1 MLETVSPV
9 RCLVT
14 GSVFDFDFDFDFDFE
29 IEIEI
34 EIDPGFEFDFQQ
46 GFAFRAA
53 HQNDLPQRLVR
64 ALIPGRQLYLT
75 LAQKKVACCDAA
87 RYFVFSF
94 KSSRIIANQA

>member
-14 GSVFDFDFDFDFDFE
+14 GSVFDFDFDPD
-29 IEIEI
+29 IH
-34 EIDPGFEFDFQQ
+34 PGFESEFAQ
-46 GFAFRAA
+46 GFSLRAA
-53 HQNDLPQRLVR
+53 HQNDLRRRLVP
-64 ALIPGRQLYLT
+64 ALIPGRQVCLA

-94 KSSRIIANQA
+94 RLFRIIANQA

>member
-14 GSVFDFDFDFDFDFE
+14 GFD
-29 IEIEI
+29 
-34 EIDPGFEFDFQQ
+34 FEFDFEQ
-46 GFAFRAA
+46 GFSLRAA
-53 HQNDLPQRLVR
+53 HQNELRRRLVL
-64 ALIPGRQLYLT
+64 ALIPGRQQYLA
-75 LAQKKVACCDAA
+75 LAQKKMACCDAA

>member
-1 MLETVSPV
+1 MLETVSPA
-9 RCLVT
+9 RCLVNE
-14 GSVFDFDFDFDFDFE
+14 SVFDFDFDFDFDFE
-29 IEIEI
+29 IY
-34 EIDPGFEFDFQQ
+34 PRFEFDFAQ

-53 HQNDLPQRLVR
+53 HQNDLPQRQVP
-64 ALIPGRQLYLT
+64 ALIPGRQVYLA

>member
-1 MLETVSPV
+1 MWSMLETVSPV

-14 GSVFDFDFDFDFDFE
+14 G
-29 IEIEI
+29 
-34 EIDPGFEFDFQQ
+34 FEFDFEQ

-53 HQNDLPQRLVR
+53 HQNDLRRRQVP
-64 ALIPGRQLYLT
+64 ALIPGRQVYLA

>member
-14 GSVFDFDFDFDFDFE
+14 GSVFDFDFDFDF
-29 IEIEI
+29 
-34 EIDPGFEFDFQQ
+34 EIDPGFEFDFAQS
-46 GFAFRAA
+46 FAFRAA

-64 ALIPGRQLYLT
+64 AVIPGRQLYLT